1 MMNMQKKR
9 RELRRNRQRG
19 LTLVEMMVVLV
30 ILGLLT
36 TIVVINVLPAADQA
50 DIQKARA
57 DISSL
62 EVALD
67 QYRLD
72 MKTYPTTAQGLQ
84 ALVTVPDGVNR
95 AASYRPGGYIRKL
108 PLDPWGNPYVYQT
121 PGKNGQID
129 IYSFGADGREGGE
142 GNDADIGNWQ

>member
-121 PGKNGQID
+121 PGENGQID

>member
-1 MMNMQKKR
+1 MNIIRSTIRKTGRKD
-9 RELRRNRQRG
+9 QRG

-50 DIQKARA
+50 DMQKARA
-57 DISSL
+57 DISTL

-72 MKTYPTTAQGLQ
+72 MKTYPTMAQGLQ
-84 ALVTVPDGVNR
+84 ALVSVPDGVNR
-95 AASYRPGGYIRKL
+95 AEAYRPGGYIRKL

-121 PGKNGQID
+121 PGENGQID
-129 IYSFGADGREGGE
+129 IY
-142 GNDADIGNWQ
+142 

>member
-1 MMNMQKKR
+1 MNMQKKR

-121 PGKNGQID
+121 PGENGQID

>member
-1 MMNMQKKR
+1 MYIIRSTFRKT
-9 RELRRNRQRG
+9 RRNSQRG

-50 DIQKARA
+50 DMQKARA
-57 DISSL
+57 DISTL

-72 MKTYPTTAQGLQ
+72 MKTYPTMAQGLQ
-84 ALVTVPDGVNR
+84 ALVSVPDGANR
-95 AASYRPGGYIRKL
+95 AQSYRPGGYIRKL
-108 PLDPWGNPYVYQT
+108 PLDPWGNPYVYQI
-121 PGKNGQID
+121 PGENGQID
-129 IYSFGADGREGGE
+129 IYSYGADGREGGE
-142 GNDADIGNWQ
+142 GNNADIGNWQ